1 MPKTSETW
9 LLKWS
14 KVNKYVQIGNYR
26 NNPKNIQNEI
36 TKCNIV
42 YFVDELQKLVDM
54 GYGKLVSKDEMKKDK
69 ILPSNQ
75 CSNVYM
81 KPEMTFMDAIFF
93 SMVMDSG
100 LKDTT
105 YTANFNRD
113 IDDNTKKIVT
123 KYHPHKDFILMSQLQ
138 STNESETCKFIMNF
152 VSTYY
157 V

>member
-1 MPKTSETW
+1 M
-9 LLKWS
+9 
-14 KVNKYVQIGNYR
+14 
-26 NNPKNIQNEI
+26 
-36 TKCNIV
+36 

-54 GYGKLVSKDEMKKDK
+54 GYGKLITKDEMKKDK

-81 KPEMTFMDAIFF
+81 KPEMMFMDTNFF
-93 SMVMDSG
+93 IMVMDSV

-113 IDDNTKKIVT
+113 IDDNVKKIVT

-138 STNESETCKFIMNF
+138 STNELERSKFIKNF
-152 VSTYY
+152 FY
-157 V
+157 